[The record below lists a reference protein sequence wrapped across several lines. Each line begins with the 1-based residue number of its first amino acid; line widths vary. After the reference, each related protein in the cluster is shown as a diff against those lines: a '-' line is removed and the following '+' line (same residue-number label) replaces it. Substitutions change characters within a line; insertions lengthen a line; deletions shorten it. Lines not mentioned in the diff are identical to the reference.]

1 MRRTI
6 SGALIA
12 FGLTATVLASAS
24 CGGEDGGEDH
34 GAGAHDSAGMN
45 GSAPPEG
52 AIRVSLLNWAV
63 EPEQTSAR
71 AGEVTFWAV
80 HDMQH
85 SHGANEGGDVHDLQV
100 LKKTAAGGTELVGQV
115 QGLRMGE
122 AKALTLTLEPGEY
135 ELACT
140 VVEVV
145 NDEAVGHYSKG
156 MRTAFTVTA

>member
-1 MRRTI
+1 MRRTF
-6 SGALIA
+6 SGLLIA
-12 FGLTATVLASAS
+12 LGLLAAAVSAS
-24 CGGEDGGEDH
+24 CGGDDGGEGH
-34 GAGAHDSAGMN
+34 ETGALESPGSTGAA
-45 GSAPPEG
+45 PEG

-63 EPEQTSAR
+63 QPEQTSAS

-85 SHGANEGGDVHDLQV
+85 SHGADEGGDVHDLQV
-100 LKKTAAGGTELVGQV
+100 LKKTAGGGTELVGQV

-122 AKALTLTLEPGEY
+122 ARALTVTLEPGEY

-145 NDEAVGHYSKG
+145 NGEAVGHYSKG